1 MLLGWQGLALV
12 RQQTQRPYDMDPG
25 VRRRDHRVDVSAI
38 GGYVWV
44 GQGVLVL
51 GDLLRAHSLDSR
63 MVVVEYNRRILRDR
77 AAYDSLELADGGS
90 VEIVHFVGG
99 G

>member
-1 MLLGWQGLALV
+1 
-12 RQQTQRPYDMDPG
+12 
-25 VRRRDHRVDVSAI
+25 
-38 GGYVWV
+38 
-44 GQGVLVL
+44 
-51 GDLLRAHSLDSR
+51 
-63 MVVVEYNRRILRDR
+63 MVVVEYNRQILRDR

>member
-1 MLLGWQGLALV
+1 MTHAAV
-12 RQQTQRPYDMDPG
+12 RQTEITLTVNGERLARPAG
-25 VRRRDHRVDVSAI
+25 ST
-38 GGYVWV
+38 
-44 GQGVLVL
+44 L